1 MSIQST
7 INQGLSVAAL
17 LIGQNPEVQAAAKK
31 RSHLSELEK
40 KEGVLREQYRQASGK
55 SRPTEEGDPEEL
67 QLDTFETLVDMPDL
81 EEVERISTD
90 LSDIAQERFEID
102 PSRQTY
108 QTALGARYGT
118 HEGLEQETE
127 RVSAFRRNV
136 EERKSRMEENQRRE
150 LEAQEATAAA
160 QESRRKARRVFTEY
174 LADEPVSIGGQEFG
188 TFGSLPRSLQ
198 REAAKSYSKRERR
211 EIMDRKDAENE

>member
-17 LIGQNPEVQAAAKK
+17 LIGQNPEIQAMAQK
-31 RSHLSELEK
+31 RSHLSELGK
-40 KEGVLREQYRQASGK
+40 KENVLREQYRQASGK
-55 SRPTEEGDPEEL
+55 SKPTEVGDPEDL
-67 QLDTFETLVDMPDL
+67 QLDTLETLVDPPDL
-81 EEVERISTD
+81 EEAERISSQ

-108 QTALGARYGT
+108 ETALGARYGQ
-118 HEGLEQETE
+118 HEGLEQEAG
-127 RVSAFRRNV
+127 RVSAFRRNL
-136 EERKSRMEENQRRE
+136 EEQRSRMEENQRRE

-174 LADEPVSIGGQEFG
+174 LADEPVSIAGQEFG

-198 REAAKSYSKRERR
+198 REAAKSYSRRERR

>member
-17 LIGQNPEVQAAAKK
+17 LIGQNPQVQAAAKK

-40 KEGVLREQYRQASGK
+40 KEDVLREQYRQASGK
-55 SRPTEEGDPEEL
+55 SRPTEVGDPEEL

-81 EEVERISTD
+81 EETSRISHE

-102 PSRQTY
+102 PSSDTY
-108 QTALGARYGT
+108 AAALGARYGQ
-118 HEGLEQETE
+118 HEGLERESARVYGFDTILKE
-127 RVSAFRRNV
+127 RR
-136 EERKSRMEENQRRE
+136 SRMEENQRRE

-174 LADEPVSIGGQEFG
+174 LADEPLSIGGQEFG

-198 REAAKSYSKRERR
+198 REAAKSYSRREKR